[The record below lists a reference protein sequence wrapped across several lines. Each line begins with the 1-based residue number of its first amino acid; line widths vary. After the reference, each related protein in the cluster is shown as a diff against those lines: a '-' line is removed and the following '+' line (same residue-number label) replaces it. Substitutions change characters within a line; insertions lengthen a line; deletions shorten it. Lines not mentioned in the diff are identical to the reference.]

1 MLFLLKNIRRKLLAN
16 NKVGTYILYAIGEIT
31 LVVVGILIAVS
42 IDNWNSDRIQKAKEQ
57 TYLRNILRDLE
68 EQLIKIDDQVEF
80 ESKVAEVAYPIIDY
94 YKKSKSFQVDSA
106 FTAGIGLLTGRVTFI
121 KIDPTFSELVTSGNI
136 DIIRDEKIKNE
147 LVIYFKGL
155 ERLEQIINKNNQH
168 FTDNVFTR
176 EVLGLSEVQLA
187 LDYKLMI
194 MPIQI
199 KQQDRQL
206 IDLNEDR
213 LKELTRAQL
222 QKPENEL
229 LLINMINFRHYL
241 AIAHLDFMNTQKDKT
256 HALITQ
262 LKKL

>member
-1 MLFLLKNIRRKLLAN
+1 MLFLLRNIRRKMLGN
-16 NKVGTYILYAIGEIT
+16 NKIATYLLYAIGEIT
-31 LVVVGILIAVS
+31 LVVVGILIAVN
-42 IDNWNSDRIQKAKEQ
+42 IDNWKTDRIQKAKEQ
-57 TYLRNILRDLE
+57 IYLRNILRDLE

-80 ESKVAEVAYPIIDY
+80 ESQVAEVAYPMVDQ
-94 YKKSKSFQVDSA
+94 YKKNKSFQVDSA
-106 FTAGIGLLTGRVTFI
+106 FTAGMGLLTGRVTFI

-136 DIIRDEKIKNE
+136 DIIRDERIKNE

-176 EVLGLSEVQLA
+176 EVLALSEVQLA
-187 LDYKLMI
+187 LDYKMGIL
-194 MPIQI
+194 PTQI
-199 KQQDRQL
+199 NLQDRQL

-213 LKELTRAQL
+213 LKELTRLQL

-256 HALITQ
+256 RALIAQ
-262 LKKL
+262 LKKP